1 MPQADA
7 EDGLAV
13 GGQEGTHLG
22 HQRHQVLG
30 VAGAVADDDAVALGG
45 ERREVGVPGRA
56 HHRRPAFEE
65 RADHV
70 VLGAGV
76 HQQHLERAALVA
88 DDIVRGHEA
97 EDPSFMSTVSAA
109 FLARAASSV
118 GRQQPS
124 LHRPVLAQP
133 PGQRPGVDAGDAG
146 DALGLEPGAQRAGRG
161 VVAVLVHVGL
171 HHQPLHL
178 DAAGLV
184 GAVQGTGRARRGNAV
199 AADERVGEDEDLAAV
214 RRVGE
219 RLDVAGHPG
228 VEDHLAADR
237 PRRPERTAGHLRA
250 VLQQEL
256 HRYGSVHARTSDRA
270 LKSLDLANWPFRFK
284 LCHSFTHL
292 ITHNRGG
299 D

>member
-1 MPQADA
+1 
-7 EDGLAV
+7 
-13 GGQEGTHLG
+13 
-22 HQRHQVLG
+22 
-30 VAGAVADDDAVALGG
+30 
-45 ERREVGVPGRA
+45 
-56 HHRRPAFEE
+56 
-65 RADHV
+65 
-70 VLGAGV
+70 
-76 HQQHLERAALVA
+76 
-88 DDIVRGHEA
+88 
-97 EDPSFMSTVSAA
+97 MSTVSAA
-109 FLARAASSV
+109 FLARAGSSV
-118 GRQQPS
+118 GRQQPP
-124 LHRPVLAQP
+124 LHRPVLAQS

-161 VVAVLVHVGL
+161 VVAVLAHVGL

-184 GAVQGTGRARRGNAV
+184 GTVQGTGRARRGNAV
-199 AADERVGEDEDLAAV
+199 AADQRVGEDEDLAAV

-270 LKSLDLANWPFRFK
+270 KQLRPPDDSLSAKSECGEKPGVAMTSIGFPEVRINEQKNKIFKWLFFAAAISLRPAILRQHRQHRLRKLMRVFQSRRTMFLDPSHVR
-284 LCHSFTHL
+284 S
-292 ITHNRGG
+292 R
-299 D
+299 